1 MKRRNSVSKRPS
13 IICSSLLVPSVTV
26 DKLCVSPRVNK
37 ADPCVLGSNPGLQS
51 IERIS
56 VVFLPSK
63 RLLSSMIIRRI
74 SCFSIFEIYPLT
86 FLVRASISACTSSGS
101 ASCNALRTVSRNDFA
116 NSMRCSLIESLR
128 ICSLMSGAAMA
139 FTAKSRAS
147 SSSTTSNSLFVL
159 PASSRNC
166 NCNAL
171 SCLIVAC
178 ANSNAAMKSSSEISF
193 ELPSTIMMAS
203 SVPATIISI
212 SDSNN

>member
-1 MKRRNSVSKRPS
+1 
-13 IICSSLLVPSVTV
+13 
-26 DKLCVSPRVNK
+26 
-37 ADPCVLGSNPGLQS
+37 
-51 IERIS
+51 
-56 VVFLPSK
+56 
-63 RLLSSMIIRRI
+63 MIMRRI
-74 SCFSIFEIYPLT
+74 SYFSIFEIYPLT

-147 SSSTTSNSLFVL
+147 SSSTTSKSLFVL

-212 SDSNN
+212 SDSNNWLIVGLQINSPFTRPTITSEYGPPNGISEITSAAEAPTAANVSASISGSDE